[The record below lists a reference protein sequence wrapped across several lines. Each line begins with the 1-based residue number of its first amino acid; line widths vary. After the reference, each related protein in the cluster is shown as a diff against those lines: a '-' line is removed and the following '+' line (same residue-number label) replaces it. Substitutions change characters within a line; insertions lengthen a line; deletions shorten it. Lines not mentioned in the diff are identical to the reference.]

1 MAPTSYEV
9 RDSVLVEVFFL
20 LLISVFLGELPGC
33 RRPSGSLVVP
43 NKGGSLFWQRRLL
56 EGIVSI
62 WGKNWQVG
70 LVSWPDGDR
79 VADSS

>member
-33 RRPSGSLVVP
+33 RRPSGSFSGAQQGWKPILGR
-43 NKGGSLFWQRRLL
+43 GGYWKEFV
-56 EGIVSI
+56 GIWEELAGRIGVLAR
-62 WGKNWQVG
+62 WGQG
-70 LVSWPDGDR
+70 C
-79 VADSS
+79 

>member
-9 RDSVLVEVFFL
+9 GDSVLVEVFF
-20 LLISVFLGELPGC
+20 FTFNKCFFWGELPGC

-56 EGIVSI
+56 EGIRGHLGEELAGRIGVLAR
-62 WGKNWQVG
+62 WGQG
-70 LVSWPDGDR
+70 C
-79 VADSS
+79 